1 MDEAIREYRDAIRIN
16 PDYAGAHNNLGIALK
31 KKGLVDEAIREYE
44 NFIRCAPPQYA
55 GHLEMV
61 KDVIRQ
67 LKGQR

>member
-1 MDEAIREYRDAIRIN
+1 VDEAIREYRDAIRIK
-16 PDYAGAHNNLGIALK
+16 PDDADAHINLGIALQA
-31 KKGLVDEAIREYE
+31 KGLPDEAIREYE